1 MKKLVYGVLTSAIL
15 LSNANSHEIWIEKDK
30 KNEANIFFG
39 EFADGQKEGDKFLD
53 RLKVDTFY
61 PKDIVKNITRKE
73 NSIVVGLSKDSDL
86 ILVET
91 GEPRLNKN
99 TQVTARKISYAK
111 TGRTTTIHMTA
122 KIPATLKRCDREG
135 KVVNDSCSSI
145 WHSRFSKGGRK
156 HDKRSCLCCETGSAR
171 TGKDRK
177 GTRRCVCGCAQG
189 SGVRRGCADLCGAA
203 VPDRLYSGDGHPASQ
218 AVAVPV
224 ELYL

>member
-1 MKKLVYGVLTSAIL
+1 MKKLVYGVLASAIL

-86 ILVET
+86 VLVEV

-111 TGRTTTIHMTA
+111 TGRTNTNTLANFDIVQKKKNSNATQPA
-122 KIPATLKRCDREG
+122 K
-135 KVVNDSCSSI
+135 
-145 WHSRFSKGGRK
+145 SRTN
-156 HDKRSCLCCETGSAR
+156 H
-171 TGKDRK
+171 
-177 GTRRCVCGCAQG
+177 
-189 SGVRRGCADLCGAA
+189 
-203 VPDRLYSGDGHPASQ
+203 
-218 AVAVPV
+218 
-224 ELYL
+224 

>member
-39 EFADGQKEGDKFLD
+39 EFEKKKKEGAKFLD

-111 TGRTTTIHMTA
+111 TGRTNTD
-122 KIPATLKRCDREG
+122 TLA
-135 KVVNDSCSSI
+135 N
-145 WHSRFSKGGRK
+145 F
-156 HDKRSCLCCETGSAR
+156 
-171 TGKDRK
+171 
-177 GTRRCVCGCAQG
+177 
-189 SGVRRGCADLCGAA
+189 DL
-203 VPDRLYSGDGHPASQ
+203 
-218 AVAVPV
+218 VPV
-224 ELYL
+224 EKNSNTFKLLFDKKPMSKTKVTVVSPTKWEKSFYTNEQGEVTISTPWIGTYLLETSFEDNSKGEVDGKSFDKTIHAITYTIKVEQGLPWETK